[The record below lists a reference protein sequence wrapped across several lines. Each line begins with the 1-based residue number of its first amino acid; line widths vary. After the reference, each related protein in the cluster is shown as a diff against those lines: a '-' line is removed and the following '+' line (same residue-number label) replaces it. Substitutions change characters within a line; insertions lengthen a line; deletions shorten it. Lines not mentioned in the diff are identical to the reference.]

1 MTTSTRF
8 LLSGLLT
15 SLALAAPQDF
25 PLNKPFDASVALDAR
40 LAPVRLR
47 FNKQPVLLVSSQKN
61 VQKIPLDTVADEP
74 NAAAR
79 GTVLIRDFD
88 FDGRKDLGVPSGVG
102 YGGVNIFYTVYRY
115 QPASKSFLAISGKDF
130 PVCNP
135 EFSVPAQVL
144 VTNSRS
150 GPMWYGLDYKFIQGK
165 PWVFRRRS
173 PVLLEDLVKQT
184 DLLTLFEIHSP
195 QGEVVQS
202 FLSSDS
208 TQARPVS
215 VVLKQDVSIS
225 KVPGARGLSGLLKA
239 GQTVTLDKVERSGT
253 HLYVQAPDGWILL
266 PDESVHR

>member
-150 GPMWYGLDYKFIQGK
+150 GPMWYGLDYKFKQGK

-184 DLLTLFEIHSP
+184 DLLTLFESHSP

>member
-25 PLNKPFDASVALDAR
+25 PLNKPFDASVDLDAR

-150 GPMWYGLDYKFIQGK
+150 GPMWYGLDYKFKQGK

>member
-1 MTTSTRF
+1 MTTSTKF
-8 LLSGLLT
+8 LLAGLLT

-40 LAPVRLR
+40 LAPVRLS
-47 FNKQPVLLVSSQKN
+47 FNNQPVLLVGSPKN
-61 VQKIPLDTVADEP
+61 VQKIPLDTVADELNP
-74 NAAAR
+74 AAR
-79 GTVLIRDFD
+79 GAVLVRDFD
-88 FDGRKDLGVPSGVG
+88 FDGRKDLGIPSGVG

-115 QPASKSFLAISGKDF
+115 QPASKTFVPMSGNDF

-135 EFSVPAQVL
+135 EFSEGAQVL

-150 GPMWYGLDYKFIQGK
+150 GPMWYGLDYKFKQGK
-165 PWVFRRRS
+165 PWVYRRRS
-173 PVLLEDLVKQT
+173 PVLLEDLAKEA

-195 QGEVVQS
+195 QGKVVQS

-208 TQARPVS
+208 TQAKPVS
-215 VVLKQDVSIS
+215 IVLKQDVSIS

-239 GQTVTLDKVERSGT
+239 GQTVTLDKVERSGS
-253 HLYVQAPDGWILL
+253 HLYVHAPAGWILL